1 MKPDLHQQSMVSQGM
16 EYLLLV
22 MQELS
27 LARDLNT
34 VTGIVRTAAR
44 KLMAADGATFVQ
56 RENTYCY
63 YADEDA
69 IRPLWKGNRFP
80 MDKCVSGWV
89 MLNRTSV
96 CIRDIYLDSRIP
108 HDDYEPTFVK
118 SLAMVPIRR
127 FEPIGAIGIYW
138 GYLHTPSDDELKL
151 LQSLA
156 DATALALEN
165 VRIYEELE
173 QRIRERTIDLETANK
188 SLEAYSHSVSHDL
201 RAPLRSIRGFFE
213 ILYDDVKVDLDQR
226 QKEMA
231 QRIFRNVTFM
241 ENLIDGLLAFSKMG
255 RQRLSKAV
263 VMMEEMV
270 KEISENFQA
279 QEPLRSIEFNIA
291 PLPEAEADPMLIR
304 QVWTTLL
311 SNAVKY
317 TGKKTKTCID
327 IGFET
332 DNEST
337 IYFVKDNGAGFD
349 MKYAER
355 LFGVF
360 QRMHTQREFQG
371 IGIGLSIVEQIV
383 IKHDG
388 KIWAKAAVNKG
399 ATFFFQLPRSK
410 PLSPVNTF
418 QG

>member
-291 PLPEAEADPMLIR
+291 RLPEAEADPMLIR
-304 QVWTTLL
+304 QVWTTL
-311 SNAVKY
+311 
-317 TGKKTKTCID
+317 
-327 IGFET
+327 
-332 DNEST
+332 
-337 IYFVKDNGAGFD
+337 
-349 MKYAER
+349 
-355 LFGVF
+355 
-360 QRMHTQREFQG
+360 
-371 IGIGLSIVEQIV
+371 
-383 IKHDG
+383 
-388 KIWAKAAVNKG
+388 
-399 ATFFFQLPRSK
+399 
-410 PLSPVNTF
+410 
-418 QG
+418 